1 VSCVHPFSV
10 FDNFRGVP
18 FHHGNAR
25 VGSSEIDTDC
35 LRHEGS
41 PLDDLF
47 PRVFEHVLRCRQ
59 KARLSARTGT
69 TSRRRRLITRLSL
82 TSIFFASVCA
92 GFGVDPDSAAVI
104 AAALRERLP
113 RQPDGQT
120 AISVPLSEGT
130 PQLAPLPSASEKVR
144 FLWRPLAG
152 PAFRRRRSSFSS
164 EPAQI
169 M

>member
-1 VSCVHPFSV
+1 MPAIEAHADPQELRRCIRDLTALSALPAIWRAYDPHQIAESASAAMLSIIDCEFVHVSLPDQEIKV
-10 FDNFRGVP
+10 
-18 FHHGNAR
+18 AR
-25 VGSSEIDTDC
+25 VG
-35 LRHEGS
+35 R
-41 PLDDLF
+41 
-47 PRVFEHVLRCRQ
+47 
-59 KARLSARTGT
+59 
-69 TSRRRRLITRLSL
+69 
-82 TSIFFASVCA
+82 
-92 GFGVDPDSAAVI
+92 GVGPDSAAVI

-130 PQLAPLPSASEKVR
+130 LQLAPLPSASEKVR